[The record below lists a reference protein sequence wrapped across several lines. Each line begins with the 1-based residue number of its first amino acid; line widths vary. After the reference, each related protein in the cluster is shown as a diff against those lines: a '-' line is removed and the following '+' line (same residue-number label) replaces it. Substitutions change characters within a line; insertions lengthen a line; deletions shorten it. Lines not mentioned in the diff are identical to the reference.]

1 MQTEFCDCTDICR
14 STLQYLTNIFI
25 LSLIFKLKILIYI
38 ILLFLADIVALEY
51 IVKNI
56 RNHSAIELQ
65 RREKLRGIALLCVS
79 VKCNSYKNK
88 KKLQHEI
95 YLFNLKNKLFLFYVV
110 QILESLQLS
119 RGTFCVF

>member
-51 IVKNI
+51 IIENI

-88 KKLQHEI
+88 KK
-95 YLFNLKNKLFLFYVV
+95 V
-110 QILESLQLS
+110 
-119 RGTFCVF
+119 TA

>member
-1 MQTEFCDCTDICR
+1 M
-14 STLQYLTNIFI
+14 
-25 LSLIFKLKILIYI
+25 IYI
-38 ILLFLADIVALEY
+38 ILSFLADIVALEY
-51 IVKNI
+51 IIENI

-65 RREKLRGIALLCVS
+65 RREKLRGKVLHFYVRQVLTVI
-79 VKCNSYKNK
+79 KIK

>member
-1 MQTEFCDCTDICR
+1 MQTEFFDCTDICR

-51 IVKNI
+51 IIENI

-65 RREKLRGIALLCVS
+65 RREKLRGKVL
-79 VKCNSYKNK
+79 
-88 KKLQHEI
+88 H
-95 YLFNLKNKLFLFYVV
+95 FYVWASSV
-110 QILESLQLS
+110 TVIKIKKNYSMKFTCLI
-119 RGTFCVF
+119 